1 FKKLGGFDQDY
12 FAHQEEID
20 FCWRAKRAGYK
31 CMAHGGVQV
40 YHMGGGTL
48 DYDNPRKTFLNFRNN
63 LATIIKNDSKRFFL
77 FVILIR
83 LILDGVA
90 GLQFLLKGRWRQTI
104 AVLQAHFQ
112 VYLNIFSLIDKRLT
126 NKKLIQKVKIGK
138 MNWKGRENRFIILDY
153 FIRGI
158 KKYKDL

>member
-1 FKKLGGFDQDY
+1 
-12 FAHQEEID
+12 
-20 FCWRAKRAGYK
+20 
-31 CMAHGGVQV
+31 M
-40 YHMGGGTL
+40 
-48 DYDNPRKTFLNFRNN
+48 NFRNN

-112 VYLNIFSLIDKRLT
+112 VYLNIFNLIDKRLT

-153 FIRGI
+153 FIMGI